1 MDLSIK
7 RELILPT
14 LSLSQPDFTKVER
27 EFLAADSAG
36 QTAWLSKLLS
46 VMGPG
51 FESGSTL
58 LIDQSKGNKAANLQ
72 TRSRKPIECVSFPA
86 RSIVVEDSYTVHQCS

>member
-14 LSLSQPDFTKVER
+14 LSLFLSLSEPDFDKVGR
-27 EFLAADSAG
+27 EFLVAGSAG
-36 QTAWLSKLLS
+36 QTAWLLKLLS

-51 FESGSTL
+51 FKSGSAL

-72 TRSRKPIECVSFPA
+72 TRSREPIEYVSFPA
-86 RSIVVEDSYTVHQCS
+86 RSIAI

>member
-7 RELILPT
+7 WELILPT
-14 LSLSQPDFTKVER
+14 LSLSLSLTEVER
-27 EFLAADSAG
+27 EFLIADSAG
-36 QTAWLSKLLS
+36 QTAWLLKLLS

-51 FESGSTL
+51 FESGSAL

-72 TRSRKPIECVSFPA
+72 TRSRKPIEFVSFPA
-86 RSIVVEDSYTVHQCS
+86 RSIAV